1 MARPQTTQPRVY
13 KSKDTHGWHYL
24 FFFLRQFP
32 RPHVPRG
39 KETEGISVD
48 SATLRESWALS
59 ASHSTTGWWLQT
71 FFIFHNMWDN
81 PSHWLIFFKMVKA
94 NRTMFPANL
103 MGISCLVTLQE
114 QLWLCSARQTTAITP
129 IVTRLF
135 PNIPMVMV
143 YLPEISSLFTCINI
157 CIYI

>member
-1 MARPQTTQPRVY
+1 MFCCTVFIYFFMVVINQQTSMSTY
-13 KSKDTHGWHYL
+13 IYMN
-24 FFFLRQFP
+24 
-32 RPHVPRG
+32 
-39 KETEGISVD
+39 
-48 SATLRESWALS
+48 LS
-59 ASHSTTGWWLQT
+59 GWWFQT

-135 PNIPMVMV
+135 PNIPIVMV
-143 YLPEISSLFTCINI
+143 YLPEISSLFTCINMY
-157 CIYI
+157 IYINN